1 MTLMRLYVSPMDAV
15 LVEFDQEGHVR
26 LEGEEWTTPTLQER
40 RAILYA
46 AQNQLAELEELV
58 VALESQF
65 APKRLSNRTFD

>member
-15 LVEFDQEGHVR
+15 LVEFDQEGYVR

-58 VALESQF
+58 VALESPL
-65 APKRLSNRTFD
+65 APKVVE

>member
-26 LEGEEWTTPTLQER
+26 LEGEEWTTPTLQQER

-58 VALESQF
+58 VALESPL
-65 APKRLSNRTFD
+65 APKVVE